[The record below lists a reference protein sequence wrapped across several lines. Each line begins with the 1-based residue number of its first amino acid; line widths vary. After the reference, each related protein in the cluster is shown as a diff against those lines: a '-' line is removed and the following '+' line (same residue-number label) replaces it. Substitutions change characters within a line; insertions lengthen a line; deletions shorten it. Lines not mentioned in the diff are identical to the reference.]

1 MRKYELV
8 FIVKIL
14 EEEAL
19 DKAITKVENLINN
32 NGGNIEKTDRWG
44 KRRLAY
50 EVKDMMEGFYVVI
63 YFNGQPATVKELD
76 RVIKITD
83 DILKFMIVKADE

>member
-8 FIVKIL
+8 IIVKIL

-19 DKAITKVENLINN
+19 DKAITKIENLINN
-32 NGGNIEKTDRWG
+32 NGGSIEKTDRWG

>member
-8 FIVKIL
+8 IIVKIL